1 MAPFTDLSP
10 LLCLVYA
17 LAGPGM
23 LAAMLA
29 LIALVRPNRRGFNAV
44 VVLSLAPLLLGG
56 LLVYALMW
64 PETDVFREIVLAAFP
79 SLCVLAGLAA
89 LTVVLALAALVR
101 PLRGLRGAGL
111 AALVVTVVACG
122 FIVADVR
129 TGILGE
135 FFWQDGATR
144 VRVALEQVPQRLV
157 LPLRQESTALYL
169 AAVAVLIAVPLLAAA
184 ALRARKTEGSPGK
197 QALVLAAL
205 ALPPVILAEATLVL
219 LFAADNPCNCL
230 PSGPI
235 DGTPDIVHVWTTL
248 AEQRLLVAAAGLLAL
263 GLGSLAAVR
272 LARAGL
278 VATNR
283 TLVAA
288 CIVFLA
294 GGAAYLYTRAHAADT
309 ADGPRRAFVGLPF
322 TPFGAITSDWTYPDF
337 IDPPSATSC
346 TSLTEDPTAALM
358 LAADGETIV
367 DPDDL
372 GDQPRGT
379 AAWERALRHAIDSQ
393 VQYSENTGRP
403 VPPPTVVAVIDR
415 AAPIARVRRYLRI
428 VALNDINEILLVTRR
443 PDVASTRTLGAIR
456 VDKMCS
462 LGTVRLS
469 AGLGFLDG
477 YTTWG
482 DFIRATH
489 E

>member
-29 LIALVRPNRRGFNAV
+29 LVALVRPNRRGFNAV

-64 PETDVFREIVLAAFP
+64 PESAVFREIVLASFS

-101 PLRGLRGAGL
+101 PHRALRRAGL
-111 AALVVTVVACG
+111 AALVVTVVVCG
-122 FIVADVR
+122 
-129 TGILGE
+129 
-135 FFWQDGATR
+135 
-144 VRVALEQVPQRLV
+144 
-157 LPLRQESTALYL
+157 
-169 AAVAVLIAVPLLAAA
+169 
-184 ALRARKTEGSPGK
+184 
-197 QALVLAAL
+197 
-205 ALPPVILAEATLVL
+205 
-219 LFAADNPCNCL
+219 
-230 PSGPI
+230 
-235 DGTPDIVHVWTTL
+235 
-248 AEQRLLVAAAGLLAL
+248 
-263 GLGSLAAVR
+263 
-272 LARAGL
+272 
-278 VATNR
+278 
-283 TLVAA
+283 
-288 CIVFLA
+288 
-294 GGAAYLYTRAHAADT
+294 
-309 ADGPRRAFVGLPF
+309 
-322 TPFGAITSDWTYPDF
+322 F